1 MFNKI
6 EAAIIEVLRENLEK
20 VPKGNIISERPG
32 SGAKLP
38 LVHVTNVSFEVKDS
52 GFGQSVEAKDT
63 LLEDVFSGDGAQ
75 REFVLTEK
83 PLRPLI
89 SVEHPPKRRRN
100 ESDYAVD
107 YRKGVIAFRI
117 PPAEGEDNVL
127 VRYSKP
133 IEVKGL
139 KLELNYNI
147 NVWAGDEALRDEV
160 TVGVMEALLR
170 GESKLNESGVYLRP
184 TRGFNM
190 DSAEEGPKGGF
201 GKTIE
206 CTVEAEMRVEIPY
219 PRMEEIDLKR
229 PERV

>member
-6 EAAIIEVLRENLEK
+6 EAAIIEVLKENLEK
-20 VPKGNIISERPG
+20 VPKGSIISERPG

-63 LLEDVFSGDGAQ
+63 LLEDVFSGDGVQ

-117 PPAEGEDNVL
+117 PPTEGEDNVK

-160 TVGVMEALLR
+160 TVGVMEAMLR

-190 DSAEEGPKGGF
+190 DSADVGPKGGF